1 MPQKQRS
8 VGGRLLL
15 FANVVGAN
23 AVAAVFVVGFVRPSV
38 FAPESLADPAGNPT
52 GVPPGR
58 MFHVPLD
65 TAWAWGGFVAALAL
79 LLLNFAW
86 LVRRNGGAPPE
97 PFVLSETPTGVVRI
111 AREALESALQKAG
124 EALPE
129 VTRVRVQVTPQGP
142 KRFLVRGQFYC
153 AEGSNSL
160 NASQRLRAAMA
171 DRCAEL
177 VRLADGGRAEYELE
191 FCGFSGK
198 LGKGAEVAPPVD
210 DAAPFTGPR
219 YPIDD
224 DSNHGGVT

>member
-23 AVAAVFVVGFVRPSV
+23 AVAALFVVAFVRPQALGFEWPV
-38 FAPESLADPAGNPT
+38 PGQDARVLMLPLGTTFAWFAFA
-52 GVPPGR
+52 
-58 MFHVPLD
+58 
-65 TAWAWGGFVAALAL
+65 AALAL

-86 LVRRNGGAPPE
+86 LVRRSGGTPPE

-129 VTRVRVQVTPQGP
+129 VTRMRVQVTPQGP
-142 KRFLVRGQFYC
+142 RKFLVRGQFHC

-160 NASQRLRAAMA
+160 AASQRLRVALA

-210 DAAPFTGPR
+210 DGVPFTGPR

-224 DSNHGGVT
+224 DSNMGGLS